1 VIRIFRHSYSASSFL
16 LFFCET
22 VVVALAL
29 YAAASYFASP
39 ALTSGLAVSRAA
51 GVALILSLFNSLL
64 MYSMGLYD
72 PPHVA
77 SFRRALPRLI
87 GCVVIGAPLLGH
99 SLSIGM
105 FASGDV
111 DQHQTFLFAGWTALV
126 VGCVVGARLVVM
138 PLARARL
145 GTRRV
150 LVVGAGKLAADLEY
164 LMTEL
169 GHSPTQVVG
178 YVSLGSESPEVPQT
192 RLLNGGK
199 SLLEMARELGVRE
212 IVVALD
218 DRRGM
223 PLQPLLEARMEG
235 IAISSYLSFWERETR
250 RLNLRALD
258 PSWLI
263 YADGFHIST
272 LTNTVLKRV
281 LDVAASLLL
290 LFFTL
295 PLFLLAALAIR
306 LDSQG
311 PVFYKQERVG
321 RYGRNFYIYKFRTM
335 RVDAESVGGPQWAA
349 VADPRITRIGAFLRR
364 TRIDELPQ
372 ILNVLKGEM
381 SFVGPRPERP
391 FFVASLAKEIPYYS
405 ERHRVQPGITGWAQI
420 NYPYGASIDDAKAK
434 LAYDLYYI
442 KNFSFFF
449 DLLIIL
455 STAKVVLFQKSAR

>member
-16 LFFCET
+16 LFLCET
-22 VVVALAL
+22 AVVASAL
-29 YAAASYFASP
+29 YAAASYFSSP
-39 ALTSGLAVSRAA
+39 ALVTGLAVSRAA
-51 GVALILSLFNSLL
+51 GLAVGLALFNAVL

-87 GCVVIGAPLLGH
+87 ACVAIGAPLLGQ
-99 SLSIGM
+99 SLSLGV
-105 FASGDV
+105 FSADNPE
-111 DQHQTFLFAGWTALV
+111 QHQAILFAGWTALV
-126 VGCVVGARLVVM
+126 VGCVVGARLLVT
-138 PLARARL
+138 PLARTRL
-145 GTRRV
+145 GARRV
-150 LVVGAGKLAADLEY
+150 LVVGAGKLAAEIEF
-164 LMTEL
+164 LMAEQ
-169 GHSPTQVVG
+169 GDSPTEVVG
-178 YVSLGSESPEVPQT
+178 YVSLSEEAPAVPQS
-192 RLLNGGK
+192 RLLSGTK
-199 SLLEMARELGVRE
+199 SLLEMARELGARE

-272 LTNTVLKRV
+272 ATNTLLKRL

-306 LDSQG
+306 FDSVG
-311 PVFYKQERVG
+311 PVIYRQERVG
-321 RYGRNFYIYKFRTM
+321 RYGRRFNIYKFRTM
-335 RVDAESVGGPQWAA
+335 RVDAERENGPQWAS
-349 VADPRITRIGAFLRR
+349 VGDNRVTRIGAFLRK

-372 ILNVLKGEM
+372 VLNVLKGEM

-391 FFVASLAKEIPYYS
+391 FFVDGLTREIPYYT

-420 NYPYGASIDDAKAK
+420 NYPYGASIEDAKAK
-434 LAYDLYYI
+434 LSYDLYYI
-442 KNFSFFF
+442 KNFSFLF

-455 STAKVVLFQKSAR
+455 STAKVVLFHKSGR